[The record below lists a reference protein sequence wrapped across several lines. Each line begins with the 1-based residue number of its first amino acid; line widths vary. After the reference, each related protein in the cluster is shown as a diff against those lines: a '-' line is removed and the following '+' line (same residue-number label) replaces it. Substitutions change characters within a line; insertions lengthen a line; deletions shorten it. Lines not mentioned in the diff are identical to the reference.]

1 MFVDEVRIEVRAGDG
16 GRGAVSFRREKYVP
30 RGGPDG
36 GHGGD
41 GGSIWFVAQ
50 ANQNTL
56 AAYRYNPSYRAERGR
71 HGEGTRR
78 RGRNGKD
85 LELPVPLGTL
95 VFDEDSGELCG
106 DLREDGA
113 RLLVAGGGRG
123 GRGNASFAS
132 ATNRAPRRHDD
143 GASGDERRLRLE
155 LRVLADVGLVGLPNA
170 GKSTLLRR
178 VSAAR
183 PKVADYPF
191 TTVTPHLGVVA
202 VGDDTEF
209 VLADVPGLISGAHQ
223 GMGLGHRF
231 LRHLL
236 RTRFLVY
243 LIDVSEAS
251 GRDPVEDLRAL
262 RQEVRQYGQ
271 GLEATPAAVAA
282 NKIDILGDG
291 ARLAALEQAARR
303 LELDFWKVSAATGKG
318 TKRMIRELAGRIKG
332 VMTKEKV
339 GERV

>member
-1 MFVDEVRIEVRAGDG
+1 MFVDEARIEVTAGDG

-36 GHGGD
+36 GNGGC

-56 AAYRYNPSYRAERGR
+56 AAYRYNPRYRAGRGR
-71 HGEGTRR
+71 HGEGSDRT
-78 RGRNGKD
+78 GRSGKD
-85 LELPVPLGTL
+85 LTLPVPLGTL
-95 VFDEDSGELCG
+95 VFDEDAGELRG

-113 RLLVAGGGRG
+113 RLLVAKGGRG
-123 GRGNASFAS
+123 GRGNATFVSS
-132 ATNRAPRRHDD
+132 TNRAPRRFEE
-143 GASGDERRLRLE
+143 GRAGEERKIRLE

-178 VSAAR
+178 VSAAH

-191 TTVTPHLGVVA
+191 TTLTPHLGVVA
-202 VGDDTEF
+202 VSDDKEF

-223 GMGLGHRF
+223 GAGLGHRF

-251 GRDPVEDLRAL
+251 GRNPVEDLQAL
-262 RQEVRQYGQ
+262 QQEVRQYGR
-271 GLEATPAAVAA
+271 GLEGTPAAVAA

-291 ARLAALEQAARR
+291 ARLAALEKAVRS
-303 LELDFWKVSAATGKG
+303 LDLDFWKVSAATGEG
-318 TKRMIRELAGRIKG
+318 TKPMIRELARRIQG
-332 VMTKEKV
+332 AVTDEKL